1 MSVKLREY
9 FANKIEN
16 DEKNTNNEMRR
27 KYFVYQG
34 PSFLTKDL
42 NKVNHRKNERIA
54 NKVNDALID
63 LKNDINKKTFPEN
76 ENPNKVIDIAEE
88 SFDFSYHQK
97 GKKLEVLTP
106 KQIIQR
112 LVNIL
117 NEIRQIIYYLH
128 R

>member
-16 DEKNTNNEMRR
+16 DEKNTNNEMCR
-27 KYFVYQG
+27 KYFGYQG

-76 ENPNKVIDIAEE
+76 ENPDKVIDIAEE

-112 LVNIL
+112 LASIL

>member
-1 MSVKLREY
+1 M
-9 FANKIEN
+9 
-16 DEKNTNNEMRR
+16 
-27 KYFVYQG
+27 
-34 PSFLTKDL
+34 TKDL

-76 ENPNKVIDIAEE
+76 ENPDKVIDIAEE

-97 GKKLEVLTP
+97 GKKLDVLTP

-112 LVNIL
+112 LASIL